1 MRRVLLRFLLVA
13 AILVAAYFAWRS
25 IAARKPVEVTTLAAE
40 LGAVESTATNSR
52 AGTVK
57 ARRRAKMSPEI
68 GGRCAELPFRAG
80 DAVQAGDVLLR
91 LDDQPLRARVHL
103 AERDRATA
111 TAERERACLVAER
124 AGREQNRVDRL
135 TKDGIVS
142 TDALDQMESQAATT
156 AAACRVAEA
165 GIERARAAIA
175 LAQSELAL
183 TVLRA
188 PFSGVIADLSIEVGE
203 WTTPSPPAMP
213 VPAVIDLIDP
223 SSIYISAPMD
233 EVDSGRIRQ
242 GLPVRVSVDSHRG
255 QSFPGRVTRM
265 ATYVLDRE
273 EQNRTV
279 EIEVEIEDSAF
290 ARTLLPGTSAD
301 VEVILERREGVLR
314 LPASTVLEGDRV
326 LVVEGGLVAERK
338 LTLGL
343 RNWDF
348 VQIESGL
355 SSGERVITSLDQLE
369 VKPGARAVEIPAAT
383 QPTEARP

>member
-1 MRRVLLRFLLVA
+1 MRRIVVRLLLLA
-13 AILVAAYFAWRS
+13 AALVAAYFAWRTV
-25 IAARKPVEVTTLAAE
+25 AARKPIEVTTLPVE
-40 LGAVESTATNSR
+40 LGTVESTATNSR

-68 GGRCAELPFRAG
+68 GGRCAELPFQAG
-80 DAVQAGDVLLR
+80 DNVKAGDVLLR
-91 LDDQPLRARVHL
+91 LDDSPLRAKVAL
-103 AERDRATA
+103 AERDLAAA
-111 TAERERACLVAER
+111 TAERERACLVADR
-124 AGREQNRVDRL
+124 ATREQDRIHRL
-135 TKDGIVS
+135 TQDGIVS

-165 GIERARAAIA
+165 GVARARAGIT

-183 TVLRA
+183 TVLKA
-188 PFSGVIADLSIEVGE
+188 PFAGVIADLSIEVGE

-223 SSIYISAPMD
+223 ASIYLSAPMD
-233 EVDSGRIRQ
+233 EVDSGRIRP
-242 GLPVRVSVDSHRG
+242 GLPVRASVDSHRG

-279 EIEVEIEDSAF
+279 EIEVELDDTAL

-301 VEVILERREGVLR
+301 VEVILEQRPGVLR
-314 LPASTVLEGDRV
+314 LPASAVLEGDRV
-326 LVVEGGLVAERK
+326 LVVEAGLVVERK

-355 SSGERVITSLDQLE
+355 SPGDRVITSLDEAE
-369 VKPGARAVEIPAAT
+369 VKPGARAVEKP
-383 QPTEARP
+383 